1 MGAALRA
8 AAIAVFRSLPS
19 FILSSARPRG
29 VALQRVSSSRIAGV
43 GSISSDFG
51 SNRPNAQAVPDGCLA
66 RSVPVRSTE
75 IALIV
80 PGNRLGTSALLGS
93 VIILLKFILDFH
105 YSIISCRLN
114 SIFILNDP
122 LIQVTIH

>member
-19 FILSSARPRG
+19 FILSSAGPRG

-51 SNRPNAQAVPDGCLA
+51 SNRPNVKDERDGYLA
-66 RSVPVRSTE
+66 RSVRQ
-75 IALIV
+75 
-80 PGNRLGTSALLGS
+80 
-93 VIILLKFILDFH
+93 H
-105 YSIISCRLN
+105 
-114 SIFILNDP
+114 DP
-122 LIQVTIH
+122 